1 MDRLSK
7 QSNQLSARQTIS
19 WLPRE
24 TTAGG
29 EEGAVGMKPESYS
42 DSRDSSVPADG
53 NW

>member
-29 EEGAVGMKPESYS
+29 EEGGVGMKPESY
-42 DSRDSSVPADG
+42 
-53 NW
+53 